1 MRLQQE
7 QARRP
12 DYEAVFEQ
20 SIAEL
25 GPGSENLTATVDD
38 PSVVQFDPATKS
50 FEGVGAGETSATISY
65 RGRRDELYFTVP
77 GAPEELPLA
86 SLQVGAGQT
95 GAFDL
100 GTSGADVV
108 ISANADPDG
117 GQIQFRQ
124 HGERP
129 SGSEFDGSAT
139 APDGSTVTPNT
150 TASAYWTISDD
161 GLSDLTFSVQLDT
174 AGVSGIDDPG
184 KLLILK
190 REKTGDPWTPLDTE
204 RDGGTL
210 RQQRLTSFSQFTI
223 GGNTESNPL
232 PIELASFE
240 ATAEADDRTVLT
252 WQTTSETNNEGF
264 HIERSTSGPEGDF
277 QKIGFRKGAGTTTEA
292 QTYRFTDEDVP
303 FEAKKLTYRLRQEDR
318 DGNVQ
323 YSKPVEVEVRGS
335 SELALHGTFPNPF
348 QEQATVRYSVPERTH
363 VRLAVYD
370 ALGRRVRTLVDEQQ
384 EGRQG
389 TSFRAQDLSSGTYF
403 YRLEAGGRVLTESV
417 VLVR

>member
-1 MRLQQE
+1 MGDTSAEGRASSPWTRIVALRTRIVPAHKKAAALRFRGRCGCYVWKRASPFHFPRTPALD
-7 QARRP
+7 ARRRPQHRPRLRRALQRSPP
-12 DYEAVFEQ
+12 DEARYLV
-20 SIAEL
+20 A
-25 GPGSENLTATVDD
+25 ARKYR
-38 PSVVQFDPATKS
+38 PA
-50 FEGVGAGETSATISY
+50 
-65 RGRRDELYFTVP
+65 L
-77 GAPEELPLA
+77 
-86 SLQVGAGQT
+86 
-95 GAFDL
+95 
-100 GTSGADVV
+100 
-108 ISANADPDG
+108 
-117 GQIQFRQ
+117 FREVAAQ
-124 HGERP
+124 EH
-129 SGSEFDGSAT
+129 
-139 APDGSTVTPNT
+139 VT
-150 TASAYWTISDD
+150 
-161 GLSDLTFSVQLDT
+161 DT
-174 AGVSGIDDPG
+174 
-184 KLLILK
+184 LN
-190 REKTGDPWTPLDTE
+190 
-204 RDGGTL
+204 
-210 RQQRLTSFSQFTI
+210 SFSQFTI

-277 QKIGFRKGAGTTTEA
+277 EKIGFRKGAGTTTGA
-292 QTYRFTDEDVP
+292 HIYRFTDEDVP

-318 DGNVQ
+318 DGSVQ

-384 EGRQG
+384 EGRQE